1 MSQRSVVK
9 TRIQVKNA
17 RFNSVREA
25 VPTILQEEGMSAF
38 FKGSVPRM
46 TIIGPLFAIALFSY
60 EVQKMLGK
68 QLGWIKPEQYLD

>member
-1 MSQRSVVK
+1 
-9 TRIQVKNA
+9 
-17 RFNSVREA
+17 
-25 VPTILQEEGMSAF
+25 MSAF